1 MRTLILRTAFL
12 VLALHA
18 AAVPSIAADTG
29 MRIRIGETAPEFRL
43 EDLLTGN
50 TVSLS
55 EFRGRKVVMVEF
67 WGTWCDICEHEVPEL
82 MKLYADWK
90 DKGFEFLAIAVL
102 PGDADE
108 VRAFIREKKIPYP
121 TFLDEDLTVA
131 ARLYGLT
138 GPIPIKV
145 VIDHEGVVR
154 YAHVG
159 GYPPGDGEL
168 AQVIEDLVKE
178 MKKGNGRTAKSP
190 R

>member
-1 MRTLILRTAFL
+1 MRTCCIRVALL
-12 VLALHA
+12 VLVLHA
-18 AAVPSIAADTG
+18 AAVSSIAADAG
-29 MRIRIGETAPEFRL
+29 MRIRIGETAPDFRL
-43 EDLLTGN
+43 EDLLTGKM
-50 TVSLS
+50 VSLS

-82 MKLYADWK
+82 LKLYADWK
-90 DKGFEFLAIAVL
+90 DDGFEFLAVAVP

-108 VRAFIREKKIPYP
+108 VRTFIRKKKMPYP
-121 TFLDEDLTVA
+121 TFLDEDLNVA

-159 GYPPGDGEL
+159 G
-168 AQVIEDLVKE
+168 
-178 MKKGNGRTAKSP
+178 
-190 R
+190 